1 MAANYRQNAL
11 KLLLLLTFLVPAR
24 HNLYPPWRGNTDTL
38 VVLDQSPSFTN
49 RTVERHSMSDLL
61 EFRHFRYL
69 IAVAEEQNITRAAK
83 RLFVAQPSLSAQI
96 KSMEESLLVDLLVRA
111 PKGIKLTP
119 AAEVLTAGARQILA
133 LRDDVIAAARASQK
147 VSISPLRIGFSPF
160 VDRALLQMVC
170 GAHTD
175 LFPDSEIMPKSGDH
189 VELISMVERGLI
201 DAALVTLP
209 AEGMG
214 LNMQPLAQ
222 DRLVVCM
229 KSNDP
234 AAKHDEIAPSALGKK
249 LTIFRE
255 PRQHPEAHR
264 RLIEMLS
271 EVGVHPEVASTTGS
285 PHDIQW
291 MVKSGYGHALISE
304 GWEVEDGIVTRPVAG
319 VNWMVESVL
328 ISKKFPTQRTIPV
341 LLRELRKRLRMQ
353 AHLPPAKPPLSVRST
368 AVKRTLPLF
377 G

>member
-1 MAANYRQNAL
+1 
-11 KLLLLLTFLVPAR
+11 
-24 HNLYPPWRGNTDTL
+24 
-38 VVLDQSPSFTN
+38 
-49 RTVERHSMSDLL
+49 
-61 EFRHFRYL
+61 L

-83 RLFVAQPSLSAQI
+83 RLFVAQPSLSAQL
-96 KSMEESLLVDLLVRA
+96 KSMEESLLVDLLVRDR
-111 PKGIKLTP
+111 KGIKLTP

-133 LRDDVIAAARASQK
+133 LRDDVIAAARASHN
-147 VSISPLRIGFSPF
+147 VAIAPLRIGFSPF

-189 VELISMVERGLI
+189 VELLSLVERGLI

-234 AAKHDEIAPSALGKK
+234 AAKQDEIAPSALGKK

-271 EVGVHPEVASTTGS
+271 EVGVHQQATFEDIEAEIGEAVNFIVHVERQPGRRAIREVLRLDGYDRQA
-285 PHDIQW
+285 QEFRFE
-291 MVKSGYGHALISE
+291 MVYDSMDSSIKGDLIL
-304 GWEVEDGIVTRPVAG
+304 A
-319 VNWMVESVL
+319 
-328 ISKKFPTQRTIPV
+328 
-341 LLRELRKRLRMQ
+341 
-353 AHLPPAKPPLSVRST
+353 
-368 AVKRTLPLF
+368 
-377 G
+377 

>member
-1 MAANYRQNAL
+1 
-11 KLLLLLTFLVPAR
+11 
-24 HNLYPPWRGNTDTL
+24 
-38 VVLDQSPSFTN
+38 
-49 RTVERHSMSDLL
+49 
-61 EFRHFRYL
+61 
-69 IAVAEEQNITRAAK
+69 
-83 RLFVAQPSLSAQI
+83 
-96 KSMEESLLVDLLVRA
+96 
-111 PKGIKLTP
+111 
-119 AAEVLTAGARQILA
+119 
-133 LRDDVIAAARASQK
+133 
-147 VSISPLRIGFSPF
+147 
-160 VDRALLQMVC
+160 
-170 GAHTD
+170 
-175 LFPDSEIMPKSGDH
+175 
-189 VELISMVERGLI
+189 
-201 DAALVTLP
+201 
-209 AEGMG
+209 
-214 LNMQPLAQ
+214 
-222 DRLVVCM
+222 M

-264 RLIEMLS
+264 RLIEMLN
-271 EVGVHPEVASTTGS
+271 EVGVHPEVVTTTGS

-291 MVKSGYGHALISE
+291 MVKSGFGHALIRE
-304 GWEVEDGIVTRPVAG
+304 GSEVEDGIVTRPVAG

>member
-1 MAANYRQNAL
+1 
-11 KLLLLLTFLVPAR
+11 
-24 HNLYPPWRGNTDTL
+24 
-38 VVLDQSPSFTN
+38 
-49 RTVERHSMSDLL
+49 MSDLL

-133 LRDDVIAAARASQK
+133 LRDDVIAAARASHN
-147 VSISPLRIGFSPF
+147 VSIAPLRIGFSPF
-160 VDRALLQMVC
+160 VDRGLLQLVC

-189 VELISMVERGLI
+189 VELLSMVEGGLI

-234 AAKHDEIAPSALGKK
+234 AAKQDEIAPSALAKK

-264 RLIEMLS
+264 RLIEMLN
-271 EVGVHPEVASTTGS
+271 EVGVHPEVVTTTGS

-291 MVKSGYGHALISE
+291 MVKSGFGHALIRE
-304 GWEVEDGIVTRPVAG
+304 GSEVEDGIVTRPVAG

-353 AHLPPAKPPLSVRST
+353 AHLPPAKPPLSVRPT

>member
-1 MAANYRQNAL
+1 
-11 KLLLLLTFLVPAR
+11 
-24 HNLYPPWRGNTDTL
+24 
-38 VVLDQSPSFTN
+38 
-49 RTVERHSMSDLL
+49 MSDLL

-83 RLFVAQPSLSAQI
+83 RLFVAQPSLSAQL
-96 KSMEESLLVDLLVRA
+96 KSMEESLLVDLLVRDR
-111 PKGIKLTP
+111 KGIKLTP

-133 LRDDVIAAARASQK
+133 LRDDVIAAARASHN
-147 VSISPLRIGFSPF
+147 VAIAPLRIGFSPF

-189 VELISMVERGLI
+189 VELLSLVERGLI

-234 AAKHDEIAPSALGKK
+234 AAKQDEIAPSALGKK

-271 EVGVHPEVASTTGS
+271 EVGVHQQATFEDIEAEIGEAVNFIVHVERQPGRRAIREVLRLDGYDRQA
-285 PHDIQW
+285 QEFRFE
-291 MVKSGYGHALISE
+291 MVYDSMDSSIKGDLIL
-304 GWEVEDGIVTRPVAG
+304 A
-319 VNWMVESVL
+319 
-328 ISKKFPTQRTIPV
+328 
-341 LLRELRKRLRMQ
+341 
-353 AHLPPAKPPLSVRST
+353 
-368 AVKRTLPLF
+368 
-377 G
+377 